1 MRVKDFLKDKI
12 IFLFINF
19 LVFILVAVIG
29 ILFFN
34 SWLIIFLVGCI
45 WFIPL
50 SLYIALDFIK
60 WNMYLRN
67 IDKIFEGLDKKY
79 LLPELIE
86 EANFI
91 QGERMNEVL
100 KDLSRDMHENINKY
114 KYRQEEYREYIE
126 TWVHEI
132 KTPIASARLLA
143 ENNNNEITKK
153 IDIQLNKIENF
164 VEQVLY
170 YSRSDE
176 VGNDYII
183 KEAALEDIVKS
194 AIKKN
199 YRDFIGKKINLQLEE
214 INEIVYCDVKWTIF
228 ILNQI
233 LLNAIKYS
241 KVEDGIIKVSTVK
254 SENTIILNIE
264 DNGVGIIERDIGR
277 VFDKGFTGEN
287 GRRFGKS
294 TGMGLYICKKLC
306 NRLGLGFHLESTVGV
321 GTIASIYFPINNM
334 VSNVLFGR
342 EL

>member
-12 IFLFINF
+12 IFLSINF

-60 WNMYLRN
+60 WNMYLKN

-79 LLPELIE
+79 LLPEVIE
-86 EANFI
+86 ETNFI

-143 ENNNNEITKK
+143 ENNSNEITKK

-199 YRDFIGKKINLQLEE
+199 YREFIGKKINLQLEE

-241 KVEDGIIKVSTVK
+241 KVEDGIIKISTVK
-254 SENTIILNIE
+254 SENNIILNIE

-306 NRLGLGFHLESTVGV
+306 NRLGLGLHLESTVGV

-334 VSNVLFGR
+334 VSNILFGG

>member
-12 IFLFINF
+12 IFLSINF
-19 LVFILVAVIG
+19 LVFILVAVIE

-60 WNMYLRN
+60 WNIYLRN

-91 QGERMNEVL
+91 QGERMNDVL

-199 YRDFIGKKINLQLEE
+199 YREFIGKKINLQLEE

-241 KVEDGIIKVSTVK
+241 KVEDGIIKISTVK
-254 SENTIILNIE
+254 SENAIILNIE

-306 NRLGLGFHLESTVGV
+306 NRLGLGLYLESTVGV

>member
-19 LVFILVAVIG
+19 LVFILVDVIG

-91 QGERMNEVL
+91 QGERINEVL

-170 YSRSDE
+170 YARSDE

-183 KEAALEDIVKS
+183 KEAALEGIVKS

-199 YRDFIGKKINLQLEE
+199 YREFIGKRINLQLEE

-241 KVEDGIIKVSTVK
+241 KVEDGIIKISTVK

-306 NRLGLGFHLESTVGV
+306 NRLGLGLHLESTVGV